1 MYSKFNSAG
10 RAGSMPVRRLVMLV
24 IGMALLASVS
34 PASANVRWDE
44 SYFPN
49 LTLTTDEG
57 VQVQFFDD
65 LLKDKIVAIL
75 FIYTSCPDTCP
86 LETAQMVQVQN
97 ILGDRMGK
105 DVFFYSITIDPETD
119 TPEVLADYKKRFG
132 ARWTHLTGDESD
144 IIEIRRKLGL
154 YIEEIQDGSNN
165 HNVSMIIGNQAT
177 GRWMKRSPFENSYVL
192 ADQIGNWLTGW
203 KGSEKRADYASAPEL
218 RSISDGERLYRTR
231 CATCHTIAGKEP
243 EDAIGPDLLG
253 VTFIRDREWLLNWL
267 RAPDQMLAD
276 KDPIAMALYE
286 QYDRLAMPNMRLNRN
301 EAELLLRFIEE
312 VTREK
317 VNMADAGPAP
327 EAKVKPVQAEFT
339 VNSEMPQGDV
349 VAIMNAWVREAHP
362 SAPVNAGY
370 MTLINVGED
379 DLQVAG
385 VESDAFE
392 TIEIHEMAVVDG
404 MMKMR
409 QVDDLTIPARGQ
421 IALEPGGKH
430 LMLKKPRVALKS
442 GEKVDMTLTFQ
453 SGRTQ
458 TVSVQVA
465 AR

>member
-1 MYSKFNSAG
+1 
-10 RAGSMPVRRLVMLV
+10 MPVRRLVMLV